1 MIRLGTQTI
10 LGGEFMSNDHDTRQ
24 AHSIAG
30 VHFPLTSRPAV
41 FVEGEDRTTFLQGIM
56 SQDITRQEPWSIFYS
71 LFLNPKARILFDAWC
86 SIHPEGVGLFPAP
99 GTTEPFLNHLKKYLF
114 FRTKAKIQNRSE
126 DFREIRLVGPETIT
140 LLLPFLD
147 QSLSGSAVRPLKN
160 GGFALIH
167 PLTFQLD
174 MNVGPQADL
183 MVPVDQFEALSGQI
197 ETAVR
202 KAGGCILDQEG
213 YMSYLTEK
221 GIPLFP
227 TEINESH
234 FPAEA
239 GLDTIGVSYNKGC
252 YVGQEPVTRLRFQG
266 HLNRRLSG
274 FVLSSPLSSPDPL
287 PLTFLNPEDGSEAGI
302 LTRTAYS
309 PVLKKEIGLGYLKK
323 AFWDGDGQY
332 EFLLSD
338 AQRLRS
344 AQLPFV

>member
-1 MIRLGTQTI
+1 
-10 LGGEFMSNDHDTRQ
+10 MSSYQDTRQ
-24 AHSIAG
+24 AHSIVG
-30 VHFPLTSRPAV
+30 VHIPPVSRPVV
-41 FVEGEDRTTFLQGIM
+41 FVEGEDRITFLQGIM
-56 SQDITRQEPWSIFYS
+56 SQDITRQDPWSIFYS

-99 GTTEPFLNHLKKYLF
+99 GTMEPFMDHLKKYLF
-114 FRTKAKIQNRSE
+114 FRTKARIHNRSE
-126 DFREIRLVGPETIT
+126 EFREIRLVGPETIT
-140 LLLPFLD
+140 TLLPLLD
-147 QSLSGSAVRPLKN
+147 PAMSGSAVRSLKN
-160 GGFALIH
+160 GGFAMIH
-167 PLTFQLD
+167 PPTFQLD
-174 MNVGPQADL
+174 MNVGPQADIL
-183 MVPVDQFEALSGQI
+183 VPADQFDTISRQI
-197 ETAVR
+197 ESAVES
-202 KAGGCILDQEG
+202 AGGTILDGKG
-213 YMSYLTEK
+213 YMNYITEK

-309 PVLKKEIGLGYLKK
+309 PVLKQEIGLGYLKK
-323 AFWDGDGQY
+323 AFWDGEGQH

-344 AQLPFV
+344 APLPFV